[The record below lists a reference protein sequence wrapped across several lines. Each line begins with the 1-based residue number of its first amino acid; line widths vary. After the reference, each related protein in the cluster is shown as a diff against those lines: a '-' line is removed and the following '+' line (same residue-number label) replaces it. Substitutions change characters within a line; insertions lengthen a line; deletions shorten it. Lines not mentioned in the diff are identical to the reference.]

1 VLLVYVIQSAG
12 PSFLSLVNYQVPV
25 WAVLIGMVVL
35 GEELPPQFIVALALI
50 LAGLAVSQLRL
61 RRTRP

>member
-1 VLLVYVIQSAG
+1 MLLVYVIQSAG

-35 GEELPPQFIVALALI
+35 GEDLPPQFIAALALI
-50 LAGLAVSQLRL
+50 LAGLAVSQTRL